1 MDAQELA
8 QLVGEALQD
17 DGDVEE
23 WYVEQ
28 RDDGTTEL
36 VVRFDDER
44 RFRLTVREV
53 ESDADGA

>member
-1 MDAQELA
+1 MDAQDLA